1 MMNYEWLRLFILH
14 YSLFISHYLPKNSMN
29 IAINGTGRIGR
40 NLLRLL
46 VQQGHIER
54 VVALNDV
61 MSLDNLAYLL
71 RYDSVRGPFP
81 GEVSTTDT
89 GLIINGH
96 PIAYSAESEPGR
108 LPWHDHNLD
117 LVVEAT
123 GRFVS
128 MDALRPYLNLGSRV
142 LLTTTGQDMPS
153 HIWGFNHT
161 SLSAQD
167 RVISPAGCTTNCLTP
182 LIHLTDQR
190 WGVESVLINVLHAYS
205 SRQHLIDGPY
215 GEFRRGRSA
224 AQAIV
229 PVAMRVV
236 PTIET
241 LLPHLTD
248 RMSLISTRIPIVC
261 GALADICLITKDFVG
276 TATEANAY
284 FTRQIQTDWPGILGT
299 TTDPIVS
306 ADILG
311 NPLSALLDTTLT
323 ATAGRQL
330 RLMAWFDNEWGFVNR
345 LHDFVRLVDGWGN

>member
-1 MMNYEWLRLFILH
+1 
-14 YSLFISHYLPKNSMN
+14 MN
-29 IAINGTGRIGR
+29 IAINGIGRIGR

-46 VQQGHIER
+46 VQQGQIEQ

-61 MSLDNLAYLL
+61 MDLDNLVYLL
-71 RYDSVRGPFP
+71 RYDSVRGPFQ
-81 GEVSTTDT
+81 GEVSAVDG
-89 GLIINGH
+89 GLVINDH
-96 PIAYSAESEPGR
+96 WMAYSMESDPAQ
-108 LPWHDHNLD
+108 LPWAELPVD

-128 MDALRPYLNLGSRV
+128 ADAVAPYLQMGANRV
-142 LLTTTGQDMPS
+142 LLTTTGHDMPS
-153 HIWGFNHT
+153 YIWGVNHQ

-167 RVISPAGCTTNCLTP
+167 RIISPAGCTTNCLTP

-190 WGVESVLINVLHAYS
+190 WGVESVLINVMHAYS
-205 SRQHLIDGPY
+205 SRQHLIDGPH

-241 LLPHLTD
+241 LLPYLTG

-261 GALADICLITKDFVG
+261 GALADICLTTKEPIG
-276 TATEANAY
+276 TPAEANAY
-284 FTRQIQTDWPGILGT
+284 FTEQIGADWSGVLGT

-323 ATAGRQL
+323 ATAGTQL

-345 LHDFVRLVDGWGN
+345 LHDFIGLIATIES

>member
-1 MMNYEWLRLFILH
+1 
-14 YSLFISHYLPKNSMN
+14 MN
-29 IAINGTGRIGR
+29 IAINGIGRIGR

-46 VQQGHIER
+46 VQQGQIEQ

-61 MSLDNLAYLL
+61 MTLENVVYLL

-81 GEVSTTDT
+81 GEVSAADDAI
-89 GLIINGH
+89 IINGH
-96 PIAYSAESEPGR
+96 RIAYSMESQLAR
-108 LPWHDHNLD
+108 LPWADRSVD
-117 LVVEAT
+117 LAVEAT

-128 MDALRPYLNLGSRV
+128 SAALQPYFEAGVGRV
-142 LLTTTGQDMPS
+142 LLTTTGHAMQS

-161 SLSAQD
+161 TLSPTD
-167 RVISPAGCTTNCLTP
+167 RIISPAGCTTNCLTP
-182 LIHLTDQR
+182 LIHLADKI

-205 SRQHLIDGPY
+205 SRQNLIDGPH

-229 PVAMRVV
+229 PVAMQVV

-241 LLPHLTD
+241 LLPHLTS

-261 GALADICLITKDFVG
+261 GVLADICLTTTQPIH
-276 TATEANAY
+276 TAAEANVHLTEHIEAN
-284 FTRQIQTDWPGILGT
+284 WAGIVGS

-323 ATAGRQL
+323 ATAGTQL

-345 LHDFVRLVDGWGN
+345 VHDFIQLCRAQM